1 MLLSHGEPP
10 LAPAA
15 RVEAEDLLMRGLQ
28 IRRAVFGDQHTET
41 AASYHLLGNF
51 QLYHEKD
58 YEKILEA
65 YSEESFKRDLEELL
79 QDPVLR
85 EPTEMLCALIQNGK
99 LDIHIALLRG
109 EIYHHKKG
117 YFEDDFGNIVAFDG
131 SGNETLSA
139 LKPFDRGNAES
150 FNFLR
155 Y

>member
-1 MLLSHGEPP
+1 MHSEILEFCIGGGHITLVTSPE
-10 LAPAA
+10 
-15 RVEAEDLLMRGLQ
+15 
-28 IRRAVFGDQHTET
+28 I
-41 AASYHLLGNF
+41 
-51 QLYHEKD
+51 HEKD

-131 SGNETLSA
+131 SGTETLSA
-139 LKPFDRGNAES
+139 WAAR
-150 FNFLR
+150 
-155 Y
+155 